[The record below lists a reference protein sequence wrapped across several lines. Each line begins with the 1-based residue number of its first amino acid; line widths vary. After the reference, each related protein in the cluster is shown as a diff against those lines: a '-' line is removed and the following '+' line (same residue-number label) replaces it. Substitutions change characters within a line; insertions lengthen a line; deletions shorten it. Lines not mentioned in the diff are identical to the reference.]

1 MVSNVRDRNIDS
13 SRREDSRKGQ
23 VDRCEVVNVR
33 PHVAPYPDDKDFN
46 TVDVQLIDRPR
57 INGKPLHIKYVKLN
71 SLQRYHG
78 RFQGEP
84 WNARIGDM
92 IYVYWLAERE
102 ALVLGLCTSVE
113 QEPVCRS
120 QADAHHQEYVFK
132 LCPWEEPKTNDDKNY
147 IEFPDPKH
155 PECYK
160 WWPKTR
166 DSLWIFDCLEGH
178 NTPSCCGQACNS
190 LDDHQSST
198 CFKNFSDISPTTIDL
213 PRRFKFLHKCGSY
226 WYYDNDGTI
235 ELASKLNAAL
245 KCHQTF
251 YPSGRILLQNDVT
264 GNFVDIKAADEV
276 EIDAATIRLDGDVVI
291 TGSCTHGSC
300 SCESEFA
307 SLDGKAGG
315 QTLCGG
321 TGVDEELTL
330 CGTSDASK
338 GCVKV
343 DADLECTGDLQTQ
356 IKAAIKT
363 YCDTLYAASG
373 CSVTNGDSHD
383 HSGGDGA
390 QIDHGGLN
398 GLSDDDHSQYVK
410 LAGRSGGQT
419 LCGGTQ
425 AGDDLELQS
434 TSNASKGCIKL
445 NCGSANVDP
454 SLTYGADCPCYIET
468 AGLQL
473 AMGCAVNAPYAF
485 WLQVRQA
492 IGVIWPLVINP
503 LGGRVGIGLSDPQA
517 QLNVSADCLVSNAD
531 YPAYLLLSQLT
542 GAKEWGF
549 LSGAG
554 DLVVRNV
561 TDGVNVIH
569 IYNSGGMSLGSSVV
583 DPGANNLYVTGD
595 VNCASVTDHTPGY
608 NGDALAEMK
617 NITNDAQG
625 RISHKTLPA
634 FARAKF
640 TDPST
645 GQETEGRNIGN
656 MVSILTKAVQ
666 QLTEKLE
673 AAEKKIVELEARL

>member
-23 VDRCEVVNVR
+23 VDRCEVINVR
-33 PHVAPYPDDKDFN
+33 PHVAPYPEDKDFN

-57 INGKPLHIKYVKLN
+57 VNGKPLTIKYVKLN
-71 SLQRYHG
+71 SLQHQHG

-84 WNARIGDM
+84 WNPWIGDM
-92 IYVYWLAERE
+92 VYIYWLAERE

-132 LCPWEEPKTNDDKNY
+132 LGPWEEPKQNQDGNY
-147 IEFPDPKH
+147 VEFPNPKH
-155 PECYK
+155 PECRK

-178 NTPSCCGQACNS
+178 NTPSCCASAPCNS

-198 CFKNFSDISPTTIDL
+198 CFKNFSDISPTTVDKQK
-213 PRRFKFLHKCGSY
+213 RFKFLHRCGSY

-251 YPSGRILLQNDVT
+251 YPTGRILLQNDVT
-264 GNFVDIKAADEV
+264 GNFIDIKAADEV

-321 TGVDEELTL
+321 TGEDEELTL
-330 CGTSDASK
+330 CGTSDPSK
-338 GCVKV
+338 GCVTV

-356 IKAAIKT
+356 IKAAIKA

-373 CSVTNGDSHD
+373 GSVTNGDSHD

-398 GLSDDDHSQYVK
+398 GLGDDDHTIYLK
-410 LAGRSGGQT
+410 LAGRTGYQKVSGLTQFCPPNIDPLVYGNDFSEKFDPSTNGRGFFLGWNRNAGQGESDFINHHAT
-419 LCGGTQ
+419 GVPGGFRFY
-425 AGDDLELQS
+425 EYNQS
-434 TSNASKGCIKL
+434 TK
-445 NCGSANVDP
+445 NVD
-454 SLTYGADCPCYIET
+454 L
-468 AGLQL
+468 L
-473 AMGCAVNAPYAF
+473 
-485 WLQVRQA
+485 
-492 IGVIWPLVINP
+492 
-503 LGGRVGIGLSDPQA
+503 VGI
-517 QLNVSADCLVSNAD
+517 
-531 YPAYLLLSQLT
+531 
-542 GAKEWGF
+542 E
-549 LSGAG
+549 G
-554 DLVVRNV
+554 D
-561 TDGVNVIH
+561 
-569 IYNSGGMSLGSSVV
+569 
-583 DPGANNLYVTGD
+583 GD
-595 VNCASVTDHTPGY
+595 VYIVGNLTADSYVDHTPGY
-608 NGDALAEMK
+608 GGDALAELK

-625 RISHKTLPA
+625 RISHKTLPT
-634 FARAKF
+634 FAR
-640 TDPST
+640 TNRIDPKT
-645 GQETEGRNIGN
+645 GEVTECRNIGN

>member
-132 LCPWEEPKTNDDKNY
+132 LSPWEEPKQNDDHNY
-147 IEFPDPKH
+147 VEFPDPKH

-264 GNFVDIKAADEV
+264 GNFIDIKAADEV
-276 EIDAATIRLDGDVVI
+276 EIDAATIRLDGDVEI

-300 SCESEFA
+300 SCDGEFA
-307 SLDGKAGG
+307 KLDGVSGG

-321 TGVDEELTL
+321 TEVDEELTL
-330 CGTSDASK
+330 CGTTDASK
-338 GCVKV
+338 GQVTV
-343 DADLECTGDLQTQ
+343 NSDLKC
-356 IKAAIKT
+356 
-363 YCDTLYAASG
+363 
-373 CSVTNGDSHD
+373 NGTMLV
-383 HSGGDGA
+383 
-390 QIDHGGLN
+390 Q
-398 GLSDDDHSQYVK
+398 
-410 LAGRSGGQT
+410 
-419 LCGGTQ
+419 
-425 AGDDLELQS
+425 GDDEYNSPGETASLCLGDTNTSLKAVHGFGLKISTYDAVDCVTIEQS
-434 TSNASKGCIKL
+434 TGN
-445 NCGSANVDP
+445 
-454 SLTYGADCPCYIET
+454 
-468 AGLQL
+468 
-473 AMGCAVNAPYAF
+473 M
-485 WLQVRQA
+485 
-492 IGVIWPLVINP
+492 
-503 LGGRVGIGLSDPQA
+503 
-517 QLNVSADCLVSNAD
+517 
-531 YPAYLLLSQLT
+531 
-542 GAKEWGF
+542 
-549 LSGAG
+549 
-554 DLVVRNV
+554 
-561 TDGVNVIH
+561 
-569 IYNSGGMSLGSSVV
+569 
-583 DPGANNLYVTGD
+583 YVLGD
-595 VNCASVTDHTPGY
+595 VNCASITDHTPGY

-617 NITNDAQG
+617 NITNDARG

-673 AAEKKIVELEARL
+673 AAEKRIAELETNT